1 MLDVQLKIL
10 KTIVEQKS
18 FSKAAEMLHMTQSS
32 VSQQIQHLEGYYGVK
47 LFDRFYR
54 RIHATPAGEAL
65 YPYAVQIDRLYQEA
79 EKTLQK
85 FSGDISGR
93 LHIGASLTIGDYILP
108 EILVAFRQQYPKVDI
123 AMEVCNTEEVAG
135 KVRDGTL
142 NVGFIE
148 GPFVSSDRLSGKPC
162 GGDSLVVIAAGTA
175 REQKPAAM
183 LPELMRENWVM
194 RESISGTRRVFE
206 QFLQDHGHDPSAL
219 QVVMELGSTQAI
231 KEAVKA
237 GLGISVLSRR
247 AVEAEFNQGTL
258 REIPLAEGE
267 IIRPFSL
274 LYHKDKFRPYTVEM
288 FLAFALSKLN
298 AQQPNQ

>member
-18 FSKAAEMLHMTQSS
+18 FSKAAEVLHMTQSS

-93 LHIGASLTIGDYILP
+93 LHIGASLTVGDYILP
-108 EILVAFRQQYPKVDI
+108 EILVAFRQQYPQVDI

-135 KVRDGTL
+135 KVRDGIL

-148 GPFVSSDRLSGKPC
+148 GPFLPSDRLIGKPC
-162 GGDSLVVIAAGTA
+162 GGDSLVVIAAGAVT
-175 REQKPAAM
+175 EQKPAAM
-183 LPELMRENWVM
+183 LSELLRGKWVM
-194 RESISGTRRVFE
+194 REPISGTRRVFE
-206 QFLQDHGHDPSAL
+206 GFLQAHGHDPSAL

-247 AVEAEFNQGTL
+247 AVEAEFKQGTL

-267 IIRPFSL
+267 ITRPFSL
-274 LYHKDKFRPYTVEM
+274 LYHKDKFRPYTVEL

-298 AQQPNQ
+298 S